1 VSTWSSRDMLLA
13 LVALGLLSLA
23 SLALG
28 SEQLATGFAFSAT
41 TLAMAAG
48 GGRRDQLPPPPRT
61 RTRTPPKGVR
71 PPPAETDPQVPT
83 MLPDDHGQ

>member
-1 VSTWSSRDMLLA
+1 MSTWSSRDMLLA

-48 GGRRDQLPPPPRT
+48 GGRRDAAPPPPRA
-61 RTRTPPKGVR
+61 RTRTPARGVR
-71 PPPAETDPQVPT
+71 PPPAATDPHVPT
-83 MLPDDHGQ
+83 LMPDDDGQ